1 MLLMAQPLNA
11 VKAGREELGWGLEK
25 FKRLYALQLL
35 WKLRRIIM
43 KKNILITLITCLSL
57 ISLCFGIIL
66 GNTQNGYIVIDD
78 DQAKSTKDTF
88 KLGMNK
94 NEIMELIKSENLEL
108 ISEYNHGTEGS
119 SIYCEDMRF
128 LFDQQNKAVEIFVY
142 NNPLYVTSKG
152 LAIGDN
158 FDKFEKLYG
167 KKYSSHEEMD
177 ATVYQ
182 FKFKSNYFSVIVTDG
197 IISGWGIHI

>member
-1 MLLMAQPLNA
+1 MNW
-11 VKAGREELGWGLEK
+11 VGAGIGKVQKTICTSVTLKIKG
-25 FKRLYALQLL
+25 
-35 WKLRRIIM
+35 IIM
-43 KKNILITLITCLSL
+43 KKTILITLIICLSF
-57 ISLCFGIIL
+57 IILCFGIIL
-66 GNTQNGYIVIDD
+66 GNTKNGYVVIDD
-78 DQAKSTKDTF
+78 DQVKSTKDTF

-94 NEIMELIKSENLEL
+94 NEILELIKSKNLEL
-108 ISEYNHGTEGS
+108 ISEYDHGTEGS

-128 LFDQQNKAVEIFVY
+128 LFDRQNKAVEIFVY

-167 KKYSSHEEMD
+167 KNYSSREEMD

>member
-1 MLLMAQPLNA
+1 
-11 VKAGREELGWGLEK
+11 
-25 FKRLYALQLL
+25 
-35 WKLRRIIM
+35 M

-119 SIYCEDMRF
+119 SMGLC
-128 LFDQQNKAVEIFVY
+128 Y
-142 NNPLYVTSKG
+142 NFG
-152 LAIGDN
+152 
-158 FDKFEKLYG
+158 
-167 KKYSSHEEMD
+167 
-177 ATVYQ
+177 
-182 FKFKSNYFSVIVTDG
+182 
-197 IISGWGIHI
+197 